1 MRQTKCQSLIEAAT
15 NVGVGIIVAWA
26 VTFAVF
32 PFFDYEPTV
41 AKSLYISLIFTVV
54 SLARSY
60 VLRRIF
66 ERIAHRK
73 RHELWLAR
81 TKH

>member
-1 MRQTKCQSLIEAAT
+1 MQSRRSSFVEAAT

-26 VTFAVF
+26 ITLAVF
-32 PFFDYEPTV
+32 PLFGYEPTV
-41 AKSLYISLIFTVV
+41 AKSLYISLIFTVA

-66 ERIAHRK
+66 ERIDHRK

-81 TKH
+81 SKH

>member
-1 MRQTKCQSLIEAAT
+1 MQSRRSSFVEAAT

-26 VTFAVF
+26 VTLAVF
-32 PFFDYEPTV
+32 PLLGYEPTV
-41 AKSLYISLIFTVV
+41 AKSLYISLIFTVA

-66 ERIAHRK
+66 ERIDHRK

-81 TKH
+81 SKY

>member
-1 MRQTKCQSLIEAAT
+1 MQSRRSSFVEAAT

-32 PFFDYEPTV
+32 PLFDYEPTI
-41 AKSLYISLIFTVV
+41 AKSLYISLIFTGVGV
-54 SLARSY
+54 ARSY

>member
-1 MRQTKCQSLIEAAT
+1 
-15 NVGVGIIVAWA
+15 
-26 VTFAVF
+26 VF
-32 PFFDYEPTV
+32 PLFDYEPTV

-73 RHELWLAR
+73 RHELWLER
-81 TKH
+81 TKL

>member
-1 MRQTKCQSLIEAAT
+1 VQSRRSSFVEAAT

-32 PFFDYEPTV
+32 PLFDYEPTI
-41 AKSLYISLIFTVV
+41 AKSLYISLMFTVV
-54 SLARSY
+54 NLARSY

-66 ERIAHRK
+66 ERIGHRK
-73 RHELWLAR
+73 SHELWLAR
-81 TKH
+81 MKI